1 MGPHGD
7 SCPGWLQRV
16 LGPEGD
22 SLVRSLREADAYLRA
37 RSPSRLL
44 AEVGRTITALADV
57 EHLDKAVFQASFR
70 KGATVEG
77 EDVLAAR
84 GLFFLTERRKLFL
97 DATAGHYQMTWGY
110 NHPELNAALVEAV
123 EAGLVWDDHSNL
135 PGDTVKQLAR
145 KLVQLANG
153 ADPATPLS
161 ELRQRPGAL
170 DRALLGI
177 ATGSVAC
184 STAIKLAL
192 NRARHTRGLDQPVFV
207 TLRGNYH
214 GTDLVA
220 QRLRGMWTEYLGQ
233 LPVVQVEPNDVAGLR
248 QTFDQVGER
257 TAALLLEPV
266 LMNREAIALERAYL
280 EEARLLCDR
289 YGAALVFDE
298 IQTGFWYPEFFSAR
312 KLGVQP
318 DILVMGKGMTAG
330 FHPLSAVVYRG
341 EYDSLA
347 QYDAISTNGNAPL
360 AAFMALVSIGLIE
373 REGERIARVSGAFR
387 EALEALPGEFPGLL
401 RCIHGDGLLA
411 GLKFHTVEAA
421 KEFHGR
427 CLEAGLWLRLHVYHP
442 GHSTVLAKFALLLDE
457 ETVEFFIARVRDILT
472 EMKAD

>member
-1 MGPHGD
+1 MPRNVNR
-7 SCPGWLQRV
+7 PGWLQRV
-16 LGPEGD
+16 LGPRGEA
-22 SLVRSLREADAYLRA
+22 LVRSFREADAYLRA
-37 RSPSRLL
+37 HSPSQLL
-44 AEVGRTITALADV
+44 PQVGRTITALPDV

-84 GLFFLTERRKLFL
+84 GLFFITERRKLFL
-97 DATAGHYQMTWGY
+97 DTTAGHYQMTWGY
-110 NHPELNAALVEAV
+110 NHPELNAALAEAV

-145 KLVQLANG
+145 KLVELANG
-153 ADPATPLS
+153 VDPETPLS
-161 ELRQRPGAL
+161 ELGQRPGAL
-170 DRALLGI
+170 DRVLLGI

-192 NRARHTRGLDQPVFV
+192 NRARDTKGLTRPVFI

-220 QRLRGMWTEYLGQ
+220 QRLRGMWTEYLGE

-248 QTFDQVGER
+248 RAFDQVGGR
-257 TAALLLEPV
+257 AAAFLLEPV
-266 LMNREAIALERAYL
+266 MMNREAIALERAYL

-312 KLGVQP
+312 RLGVQP
-318 DILVMGKGMTAG
+318 DILVVGKGMTAG
-330 FHPLSAVVYRG
+330 FHPLSAVIYRG

-360 AAFMALVSIGLIE
+360 AAYMALVSIGLIE
-373 REGERIARVSGAFR
+373 REAERIARVSGAFR
-387 EALEALPGEFPGLL
+387 EALEAIPGEFPGLV
-401 RCIHGDGLLA
+401 RGIHGDGLLA
-411 GLKFHTVEAA
+411 GIKFHTVEEA
-421 KEFHGR
+421 KEFHSR
-427 CLEAGLWLRLHVYHP
+427 CLEVGLWLRLHVYHP
-442 GHSTVLAKFALLLDE
+442 GHSTVLTKFALPLDE
-457 ETVEFFIARVRDILT
+457 ETVEFFIGRVRDILT
-472 EMKAD
+472 EMKGG